1 MKSTNEKLQ
10 KFFSDDFYIPDVEE
24 MLSRDEI
31 DSYTKDLIYEIIGG
45 VSPAILFAN
54 LFATSKKEGFKMNIP
69 LSDCFFMLSELTNIS
84 DLQRDFAL
92 NMSTHLALDSDSID
106 PLFNAEYEYSHIK
119 EN

>member
-10 KFFSDDFYIPDVEE
+10 KYFSDDFYISDVEE
-24 MLSRDEI
+24 MLTRDEV
-31 DSYTKDLIYEIIGG
+31 DSSTKDLIYDILGG
-45 VSPAILFAN
+45 VSPAILFAK
-54 LFATSKKEGFKMNIP
+54 LFSASKKEGFEMNIP

-92 NMSTHLALDSDSID
+92 NMSTHLALDSDSRD